1 MQCVQGLV
9 NLAPNGPDDG
19 GLIVMEGSTKLL
31 DEYFKVLR
39 TGYAH
44 EDAHHQ
50 RRISVSTYPK
60 NFLNDD

>member
-1 MQCVQGLV
+1 
-9 NLAPNGPDDG
+9 
-19 GLIVMEGSTKLL
+19 MEGSTKLL